1 MPESPR
7 PDPRAGH
14 GASLTDPVLTV
25 RPLGRSTGLVRKPT
39 VRADSALVLA
49 SASGEHQVFLPPQ
62 RPGMTHLIGRGHQSA
77 YEVDLGLHHLRIDE
91 RLPGQ
96 DDVGAFEASVA
107 VEWRVV
113 AADLVVAG
121 RIRDVPALIVPRIR
135 QRMRAVTRALP
146 TDQSA
151 EAERAVQQALDE
163 PPIAA
168 AEGLQVSCSVQL
180 GLDQA
185 GRTQKELLRS
195 YHFERQAHPFALR
208 QVQEANE
215 VLAAKAKFYQYH
227 LEQGGVTAWA
237 LQLAAHPD
245 DLPRALDYLR
255 GEQQELVQ
263 NQIRL
268 VERLLD
274 QSVLEQFQ
282 LEDSSRAALEAITTI
297 LRRDLGTAGRPE
309 LGAGPTPPTSP

>member
-1 MPESPR
+1 MS
-7 PDPRAGH
+7 D
-14 GASLTDPVLTV
+14 
-25 RPLGRSTGLVRKPT
+25 
-39 VRADSALVLA
+39 
-49 SASGEHQVFLPPQ
+49 
-62 RPGMTHLIGRGHQSA
+62 LIGRGQRTL
-77 YEVDLGLHHLRIDE
+77 YEVDLGPHHLRIEE

-96 DDVGAFEASVA
+96 DDVGVFEASVA
-107 VEWRVV
+107 VEWRVA

-121 RIRDVPALIVPRIR
+121 RVRDVPALIVPRIQ

-146 TDQSA
+146 TDHSA
-151 EAERAVQQALDE
+151 EAERAVQQALDDR
-163 PPIAA
+163 PVAA
-168 AEGLQVSCSVQL
+168 AEGLHVSCSVQL
-180 GLDQA
+180 ELDQA

-237 LQLAAHPD
+237 LQLADHPD

-255 GEQQELVQ
+255 GEQQELVK

-274 QSVLEQFQ
+274 QSVLERFQ

-297 LRRDLGTAGRPE
+297 LRRDHGTAGTPE
-309 LGAGPTPPTSP
+309 LGTGPTPPASI